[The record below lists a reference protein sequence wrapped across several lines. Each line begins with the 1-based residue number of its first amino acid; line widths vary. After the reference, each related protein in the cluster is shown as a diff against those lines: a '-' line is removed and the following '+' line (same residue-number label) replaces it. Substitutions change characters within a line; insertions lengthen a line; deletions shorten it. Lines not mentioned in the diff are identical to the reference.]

1 MYTSSTASRLRT
13 TTARTAHRF
22 TGQAYQLFSSKK
34 LADGA
39 YVEVN
44 GPHDTFGQVTSSA
57 VHADGRWLNQVR
69 GIKPRVGETPV
80 ASL

>member
-1 MYTSSTASRLRT
+1 MYTSRTAPRLRP

-22 TGQAYQLFSSKK
+22 SGQAYQLFSSTK

-39 YVEVN
+39 YVEIN

-57 VHADGRWLNQVR
+57 MHTDGRWLNQVR
-69 GIKPRVGETPV
+69 GIKPRTGETPV